1 MKKYLI
7 CMDYDSNC
15 DPSYVFT
22 TSDYDNNGFI
32 DINVDDFAI
41 DDFAIDDR
49 EEAIERKRLLEDYA
63 RENGDYYTTFTIE
76 EF

>member
-7 CMDYDSNC
+7 CMNYDSNRQ
-15 DPSYVFT
+15 PSYVLT

-32 DINVDDFAI
+32 DINEDDFVI
-41 DDFAIDDR
+41 DGLADAV
-49 EEAIERKRLLEDYA
+49 ERKRLLEDYA